1 MILDA
6 HEAYEQIMESL
17 AGEIKRNDA
26 QLSLLAVAIGNNP
39 AQASYIKSKSKI
51 ASSLGIGFELKQ
63 FDESVSRDEVKGFI
77 LEKQKES
84 RICGII
90 FEKPYPEGLSSVVDE
105 LPAELDVDGAGSKNL
120 GLIVKGKPL
129 MVPATVQSAL
139 YILDHYGIETRGKKA
154 VVVGR
159 SESVGLPL
167 ALMLLS
173 RSRNATVTVCHT
185 ATPELGE
192 ITKGAEILFVA
203 AGKPGLIREEMVSE
217 GAVVVDIGINFVE
230 KENKR
235 VIVGDVDFEG
245 VVTKASAITPV
256 PGGVGLLTPLFLMKN
271 LLMAWEIRRQA

>member
-26 QLSLLAVAIGNNP
+26 QISLLAVAIGNNP

-51 ASSLGIGFELKQ
+51 AASLGIGFELKQ

-230 KENKR
+230 KGNKR